1 MVCCSVPNNV
11 IKMEK
16 NRVFLCK
23 NKHCRLTYLQAQ
35 PKFSI
40 IENIKTIKKRIE
52 NRLKKKKNHFRLLT
66 LGGWRSDVAEK
77 RDNTM
82 IS

>member
-52 NRLKKKKNHFRLLT
+52 NRFKKKKKKIIF
-66 LGGWRSDVAEK
+66 DF
-77 RDNTM
+77 
-82 IS
+82 